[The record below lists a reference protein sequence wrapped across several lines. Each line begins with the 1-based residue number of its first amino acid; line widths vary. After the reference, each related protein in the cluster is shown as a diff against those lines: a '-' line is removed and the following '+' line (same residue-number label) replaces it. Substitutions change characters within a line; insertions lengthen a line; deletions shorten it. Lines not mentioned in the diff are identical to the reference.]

1 MRKEALSVD
10 KRIYLDHNATT
21 PIHPEVAE
29 AMIPL
34 LHGTFGNPSSIHW
47 AGMEAKKV
55 LDESRQ
61 QVADLIGADFAEIFF
76 TSGGSEGDN
85 LAIKG
90 VVDKLRDKGNHI
102 ITSQVEHP
110 AVLETCQFLEKRNH
124 RVTYLPV
131 DQYGIIN
138 MEDLKEAITDQTVL
152 ITLMHA
158 NNEIGSVFPLQDIAE
173 IAKENGIIFHCD
185 AVQSVGKIPIDLKK
199 IPVDLLT
206 LSGHKIYGPKGIGA
220 LFIRKGKTL
229 TPLIHGGHQERTRR
243 AGTENMPGIVGL
255 AKACEIAHRNFKPR
269 VEKLLKL
276 RNRLEQGIMEKIKH
290 VNFNGHPTLRLPT
303 TVNVGFAFIE
313 GESILLS
320 LDMEGIAASSG
331 SACTSGSLEPSH
343 VLLAMGVSHERAHGS
358 VRFSLGRDNTE
369 EEIDHVL
376 EVLPPIIDRLRSFSP
391 LYREAVA

>member
-10 KRIYLDHNATT
+10 KKIYLDHNATT

-29 AMIPL
+29 AMTPL

-61 QVADLIGADFAEIFF
+61 HVAELVGADSSEIFF
-76 TSGGSEGDN
+76 TGGGSEGDN

-90 VVDKLRDKGNHI
+90 VVDRLSDKGNHI

-138 MEDLKEAITDQTVL
+138 LEDLKEAITDQTVL

-158 NNEIGSVFPLQDIAE
+158 NNETGSIFPLENIAE
-173 IAKENGIIFHCD
+173 IAKESGVLFHCD

-199 IPVDLLT
+199 IPADMLT

-255 AKACEIAHRNFKPR
+255 AKACEIAHHNFKPR
-269 VEKLLKL
+269 IEKLLKL
-276 RNRLEQGIMEKIKH
+276 RDRLEQGIMEKIKH
-290 VNFNGHPTLRLPT
+290 VSLNGHPTLRLPT
-303 TVNVGFAFIE
+303 TLNVGFAFIE
-313 GESILLS
+313 GESILLC

-369 EEIDHVL
+369 EEIEHVL
-376 EVLPPIIDRLRSFSP
+376 EVLPPVIERLRSFSP
-391 LYREAVA
+391 LCKEAVA